1 MIGHSTWKMINKE
14 CREPNGCNVMS
25 SWQNILYISY
35 ISYISHIFYI
45 SYISHISHIFYVLYI
60 FYIFY
65 IFKINLPMIEH
76 WEQFTYGQCQLKCL
90 KTNKCWHCN
99 WIFCYGK
106 NRLIV
111 FNFSICQSRII
122 YDIHIQEEEYKN
134 MTSTSMFVCWK

>member
-25 SWQNILYISY
+25 SWQNILYILY
-35 ISYISHIFYI
+35 ISYISRIFYI
-45 SYISHISHIFYVLYI
+45 LYTFYT

-90 KTNKCWHCN
+90 KTNKCWHRN

-106 NRLIV
+106 NGLIV